1 MDRNEILQKAQA
13 QKGFDEMETQIVQRN
28 STAAMWAGL
37 AFTVVLMFGKM
48 LAGQPWQDLYSVY
61 GSMLAAANLY
71 KWHRLKQRWSLISGL
86 LWAATAVLLAAAY
99 LWQLFG

>member
-13 QKGFDEMETQIVQRN
+13 QTGFDEREAQIVQRS
-28 STAAMWAGL
+28 STVAMWTGL
-37 AFTVVLMFGKM
+37 AFTVVLMLSKM

-71 KWHRLKQRWSLISGL
+71 KGIRLKQRLSLISGL
-86 LWAATAVLLAAAY
+86 LWAITAVLLAAAY
-99 LWQLFG
+99 LRQLFG